1 MPAPTRAHV
10 LDKLIGS
17 ELPRFESMAQVRAFE
32 AIAPYAERVAAHS
45 TYEALQLGAS
55 LDPNAAALHFLQRA
69 SPDET
74 PATLTHGQWIS
85 RVTQAANAFH
95 ALGVGRG
102 HVVSLLLPLL
112 PQAFVALFGAQA
124 VGVAN
129 PVNPMLSA
137 AQIADI
143 LRAAGTRVLVTIGPS
158 EGSDLWD
165 KVTALRQSVPSLKS
179 VLVVGGARHAG
190 LEADDFD
197 AHLDAQPSTQLLS
210 GRMPRDDDDA
220 GYFHTGGTTGTP
232 KLVRHTHANQ
242 VSQAWALRLMGLAG
256 PGHGVLFG
264 LPLFHVGGALT
275 QGLSPL
281 ANGGHVIVLSPAGWR
296 DPHALPNV
304 WQLVQRYRPQLFGAV
319 PTVLAGALQVPMNG
333 ADVSSLK
340 RVSGGGSAIPVAV
353 IQAYER
359 QMKLPVLEVY
369 GMTETSSV
377 HTMNYP
383 DMPYQAGAVGQPLPH
398 ARTRIVKLD
407 AEGRLLGDCACNEIG
422 VVAMA
427 GPGVFGGYLSEQH
440 NRGAFVEPG
449 WVNSGDLG
457 RLDEHGQLWITGR
470 AKDLIIRGA
479 HNIDPAPLEELLYRH
494 PAVALAALVGQP
506 DAYAG
511 ELPVAYVQLK
521 PGASASSAELIGYLR
536 EHTPERAAVPVA
548 LHFVEPMPLTA
559 VGKIF
564 KPALRVDAMRRV
576 AEQLLE
582 GLANGNEP
590 LLVQVVSD
598 PRHGHVIRVSLGR
611 AHGAGRERLLAAVHE
626 RLDPLTVRHEVDAQS

>member
-1 MPAPTRAHV
+1 MPADTRAHV

-17 ELPRFESMAQVRAFE
+17 ELPRFESTAQVQAFE
-32 AIAPYAERVAAHS
+32 ALAPYAERVTAHS

-55 LDPNAAALHFLQRA
+55 IDPHAAALHFLQHA

-74 PATLTHGQWIS
+74 PLTLTHAQLIQ

-95 ALGVGRG
+95 TLGVGRG
-102 HVVSLLLPLL
+102 DVVSLLLPLL

-143 LRAAGTRVLVTIGPS
+143 VRAAGTRVLVTIGPV

-165 KVTALRQSVPSLKS
+165 KVTAVRHAVPSLKT
-179 VLVVGGARHAG
+179 VLVVGGAGHRG
-190 LEADDFD
+190 LEAHDFD
-197 AHLDAQPSTQLLS
+197 AQLDAQPSAQLLS
-210 GRMPRDDDDA
+210 GRMPRDGDDA

-256 PGHGVLFG
+256 PGQGVLFG

-275 QGLSPL
+275 QGLAPL
-281 ANGGHVIVLSPAGWR
+281 ANGGHVVVLSPAGWR

-304 WQLVQRYRPQLFGAV
+304 WRLVQRYRPQLFGAV
-319 PTVLAGALQVPMNG
+319 PTVLAGALQVPING
-333 ADVSSLK
+333 ADVGSLE

-359 QMKLPVLEVY
+359 QLKLPVLEVY

-377 HTMNYP
+377 HTMSYP
-383 DMPYQAGAVGQPLPH
+383 HMPYQAGSVGRPLPH
-398 ARTRIVKLD
+398 ARTRVVKLD

-427 GPGVFGGYLSEQH
+427 GPGVFAGYLSEQH

-470 AKDLIIRGA
+470 AKDLIIRGG

-521 PGASASSAELIGYLR
+521 PGATAGSGELIGYLR

-548 LHFVEPMPLTA
+548 LHFVDPMPLTA

-582 GLANGNEP
+582 GLGSP
-590 LLVQVVSD
+590 DGPVRVQVASD
-598 PRHGHVIRVSLGR
+598 AQHGHVIRVSLGG
-611 AHGAGRERLLAAVHE
+611 AHGAERDRLSAIVHQ
-626 RLDPLTVRHEVDAQS
+626 RLDPLTVRHELD

>member
-1 MPAPTRAHV
+1 MHGSARAHV
-10 LDKLIGS
+10 LDKLIGAS
-17 ELPRFESMAQVRAFE
+17 LPRFQSMAQVAAFE
-32 AIAPYAERVAAHS
+32 ASAPYAQRVAAHS
-45 TYEALQLGAS
+45 TFEALQLGAA
-55 LDPNAAALHFLQRA
+55 LDPQAPALHFLQHA
-69 SPDET
+69 GPDET
-74 PATLTHGQWIS
+74 PLTLSHGQWLR

-102 HVVSLLLPLL
+102 EVVSLLLPLL
-112 PQAFVALFGAQA
+112 PQAFTALFGAQA

-129 PVNPMLSA
+129 PVNPLLSA
-137 AQIADI
+137 GQIADI
-143 LRAAGTRVLVTIGPS
+143 LRAAGTRVLVTVGP
-158 EGSDLWD
+158 EAGAELWD
-165 KVTALRQSVPSLKS
+165 KVTAVRYAVPTLTT
-179 VLVVGGARHAG
+179 VLVVGGAARPD

-197 AHLDAQPSTQLLS
+197 AHLDAQPATHLAS
-210 GRMPRDDDDA
+210 GRLPTDDDAA

-256 PGHGVLFG
+256 PGQGVLFG

-281 ANGGHVIVLSPAGWR
+281 ANGGHVVVLSPAGWR
-296 DPHALPNV
+296 DPHAVPNV
-304 WQLVQRYRPQLFGAV
+304 WKLVQRYRPQLFGGV
-319 PTVLAGALQVPMNG
+319 PTVLAAALQVPLNG

-353 IQAYER
+353 IQAYEQR
-359 QMKLPVLEVY
+359 MKLPVLEVY

-377 HTMNYP
+377 HTMSYP
-383 DMPYQAGAVGQPLPH
+383 EIAYQAGSVGRPLPY
-398 ARTRIVKLD
+398 ARTRVVRLD
-407 AEGRLLGDCACNEIG
+407 AEGRLLGDCAPNEIG

-427 GPGVFGGYLSEQH
+427 GPGVFAGYLSEQH

-521 PGASASSAELIGYLR
+521 PGATASTAELIGYLR
-536 EHTPERAAVPVA
+536 AHTPERAAVPVA
-548 LHFVEPMPLTA
+548 LHFVDPMPLTA

-576 AEQLLE
+576 AEQMLE
-582 GLANGNEP
+582 GLAGAAEA
-590 LLVQVVSD
+590 LTVQVVSD
-598 PRHGHVIRVSLGR
+598 AQHGHVIRVSLGR
-611 AHGAGRERLLAAVHE
+611 AHATERDRLIAIVHE
-626 RLDPLTVRHEVDAQS
+626 RLAPLTVRHEIE